1 MIAGLVLTNLFYVV
15 GAIAAAT
22 VVSAIVLLRHRRPRS
37 LESGIEMFSRELK
50 ALRPEHS
57 PTAPPGA
64 DEGAADDGAAGAYRL
79 RSRAYGKGARGPAAH
94 DRPGATGGSGTSGTG
109 RSSSPRSDA
118 PRTVTRLA
126 PESSRDSTRPGYTIP
141 GRDGAGTLSP
151 DQENEPG

>member
-1 MIAGLVLTNLFYVV
+1 
-15 GAIAAAT
+15 
-22 VVSAIVLLRHRRPRS
+22 
-37 LESGIEMFSRELK
+37 MFSRELK
-50 ALRPEHS
+50 ALRPEHP

-64 DEGAADDGAAGAYRL
+64 DEGVDDGAAGAYRL

-94 DRPGATGGSGTSGTG
+94 DRAGATGTSATG